1 MSGAAAALLLPAPA
15 DRRRRRR
22 PATTTATKTTTSTTT
37 NARPSPGGSPAAE
50 SSSPS
55 GGGGGGGGGGE
66 WDPVSQTYRDGIV
79 PSRHGSAVEA
89 CDLLSLN
96 GDGRLRVF
104 GYGSLCWH
112 PGSEGVLSLSSS
124 SSSSKGRGKVTSSRG
139 RAVGYARRWC
149 QRSAD
154 HRGTTMFNGIV
165 CTLLSDGEIG
175 ALLEEDVRPG
185 RRRARAGRRCSTTE
199 GVIYTIDGD
208 LAEECLAELDFRER
222 GVSLFSGWWVPPRR
236 RAGAMR
242 GSSSSSCRRF
252 NFDDV
257 TESSATIL
265 LMASRERCLQCAIC
279 GLRDSVYGICSA
291 GGGGGGGC
299 AHYIYHLTTRMLF
312 APLAFFSSRR
322 PMINDRGMRGT

>member
-1 MSGAAAALLLPAPA
+1 M
-15 DRRRRRR
+15 
-22 PATTTATKTTTSTTT
+22 TTTTTTT

-50 SSSPS
+50 ASSPS
-55 GGGGGGGGGGE
+55 PSGGGRGGGGGGGGGE
-66 WDPVSQTYRDGIV
+66 WDPVSQTYRGGIV
-79 PSRHGSAVEA
+79 PSRHGSAAEA

-124 SSSSKGRGKVTSSRG
+124 SSSNGRGKVTSSRG

-175 ALLEEDVRPG
+175 ALLGEDGRPG
-185 RRRARAGRRCSTTE
+185 GRRRRARARRRCSMTE

-222 GVSLFSGWWVPPRR
+222 GVSLFGVVVPPVVPVPHVRFVFVFV
-236 RAGAMR
+236 
-242 GSSSSSCRRF
+242 SS
-252 NFDDV
+252 V
-257 TESSATIL
+257 
-265 LMASRERCLQCAIC
+265 
-279 GLRDSVYGICSA
+279 
-291 GGGGGGGC
+291 
-299 AHYIYHLTTRMLF
+299 
-312 APLAFFSSRR
+312 
-322 PMINDRGMRGT
+322 